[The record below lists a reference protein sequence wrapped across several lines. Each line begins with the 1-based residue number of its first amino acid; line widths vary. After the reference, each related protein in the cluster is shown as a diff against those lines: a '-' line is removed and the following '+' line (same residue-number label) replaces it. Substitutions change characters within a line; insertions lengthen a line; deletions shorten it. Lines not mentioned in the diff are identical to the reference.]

1 MVEMKKSKELTVLC
15 LGFCAVIADDI
26 GEKQQEHYEAVSVRR
41 GWLTFTWGLILWG
54 PAGSGNISSLE
65 VGGTVGGTVLA
76 PDQKIM
82 LPVATASFATLE

>member
-15 LGFCAVIADDI
+15 LGFCADIADDI